1 VSKRALVL
9 LVLALATTLAVVAAA
24 QSRPNA
30 GKTINVGWV
39 GDKSGPTVASQ
50 QPYRAGLE
58 SYIRMVNEAG
68 GINGDKINLIEKDD
82 QFNLA
87 KGIELAKQ
95 LINDDKVP
103 LITGLGNS
111 AVILAILPDI
121 AQAHVV
127 AFGGQGSNKSMTDP
141 FQPWVFEGNCN
152 YADQADV
159 ALGYEMTH
167 LKLKTLKGISVGIP
181 AIAQI
186 SGQEWTD
193 AVSAHVKALGGTPVT
208 QAVPISVVNADL
220 QAQAFQDAKVKFV
233 LMHHSVPGGIAIL
246 KSLAKY
252 NLDVPVAGPYGVAQ
266 PLVWTS
272 SPYAVAK
279 DYVGMNCVSPP
290 LYVKSKKG
298 KLAYTTGK
306 KYGYSQTDITQ
317 LSYSLGWVQGQ
328 VIVQGLR
335 NAKGNYTG
343 DAIRAGLEKI
353 RNLDTG
359 DLSPKITLSANCHMA
374 IRQARPYTYSYKTD
388 AMLPVGTY
396 ARWAKFITN
405 AQAAPGTCGKKG

>member
-1 VSKRALVL
+1 VPKRVLAL
-9 LVLALATTLAVVAAA
+9 LVLGVSMFAIVAAA

-30 GKTINVGWV
+30 GKTIDVGWV

-50 QPYRAGLE
+50 GPYLKGLQA
-58 SYIRMVNEAG
+58 YIRMTNDAG
-68 GINGDKINLIEKDD
+68 GVNGDKINLIEKDD

-87 KGIELAKQ
+87 KGIELAKA

-111 AVILAILPDI
+111 AVILAILPTL
-121 AQAHVV
+121 AQAHTV
-127 AFGGQGSNKSMTDP
+127 AYAGQGSNKTMTDP

-159 ALGYEMTH
+159 ALGYEMEH
-167 LKLKTLKGISVGIP
+167 LKLKTLKGVSVGIP

-186 SGQEWTD
+186 SGEEWTD
-193 AVSAHVKALGGTPVT
+193 AVSKHVKALGGTPVAS
-208 QAVPISVVNADL
+208 AVGVSVVNADL

-252 NLDVPVAGPYGVAQ
+252 NVNVPVAGPYGVAQ

-298 KLAYTTGK
+298 KLAYATGK
-306 KYGYSQTDITQ
+306 KYGFNETDITQ

-328 VIVQGLR
+328 VMVQGLK

-353 RNLDTG
+353 KNLDTG

-374 IRQARPYTYSYKTD
+374 IRQARPYTYSFKKD
-388 AMLPVGTY
+388 ALLPIGTY
-396 ARWAKFITN
+396 PRWAKFIRN
-405 AQAAPGTCGKKG
+405 EQAAPGTCGKTG